1 MLDEICT
8 ILGDVK
14 TVPFISNYYGFSG
27 LNIGQPR
34 RKIKGNFR
42 GKIESHNF
50 ECYKKFVL
58 YENKKYFAC
67 FIDIGAPAFI
77 DNVQLHI
84 YIHGK
89 ELKPNN
95 CKVILQKQ
103 SQLTTSEGI
112 GMKNAHIAIE
122 PLKLITKTDYETK
135 LSAIFPN
142 FQKSLGAY
150 SVHKLRFLVLI
161 DIETFFFFHTEL
173 QYDYLSVG
181 KKSDREKICAALN
194 LPLRKNEK
202 KLIKCKKPM
211 QVPNIPL
218 RGLDAIANMQEAH
231 RIFDEIEE
239 RKLSTE
245 LQYFLDEAG
254 IKKEDKTDDSIDDKT
269 EETIDTLCCKV
280 VAENKEVINR
290 NEPELQIRTVDF
302 LRGEI
307 DRKTRTIAELR
318 ESGATERDK
327 RFLALLQDPKY
338 VPSEMDF
345 TTLVLTLN
353 SLARLDLLTKM
364 MKRFRVVT
372 TDKDPFK
379 YDFQENNEIGLLYKK
394 EQLKIVSNYEIT
406 PNMDGTFFYKTN
418 FSIPILRTDMDALFD
433 LSFSINFDLSEILEC
448 KIELENVS
456 PYAKEKYVPFRKL
469 EKESQVQF
477 QSPVYPELLIPF
489 NKETKAKARICFVAT
504 EKIMRPILSVST
516 NYTEVV
522 LVEEVSDLWGDAQLK
537 LRITKKANGV
547 LELTKLENGTVRE
560 QQVVFLQGG
569 RGAVDFF
576 DEDEI

>member
-1 MLDEICT
+1 MKNGQTFQFFKMLDEICT

-14 TVPFISNYYGFSG
+14 TVPFISSYYGFSG
-27 LNIGQPR
+27 LNIGEPK

-50 ECYKKFVL
+50 DCYKKFVL
-58 YENKKYFAC
+58 YENKRFFAC
-67 FIDIGAPAFI
+67 FIDIGAPTFI

-84 YIHGK
+84 YIRGK
-89 ELKPNN
+89 GLNPNN
-95 CKVILQKQ
+95 CKVILHKQ
-103 SQLTTSEGI
+103 SQLTTTNGI
-112 GMKNAHIAIE
+112 GMKSKYITIE
-122 PLKLITKTDYETK
+122 PLKLAAKTDYETK

-150 SVHKLRFLVLI
+150 SVQKLRFFALI
-161 DIETFFFFHTEL
+161 DVETFFFFHTEL
-173 QYDYLSVG
+173 QYDYLAVG
-181 KKSDREKICAALN
+181 KKSDREKICAILN

-202 KLIKCKKPM
+202 KLIKCKRAI
-211 QVPNIPL
+211 QVP
-218 RGLDAIANMQEAH
+218 NMQEAN

-239 RKLSTE
+239 RKLTTE

-254 IKKEDKTDDSIDDKT
+254 IEKEDKTDDNI
-269 EETIDTLCCKV
+269 CKV
-280 VAENKEVINR
+280 VTENKEVINR

-345 TTLVLTLN
+345 TTLILTLN

-372 TDKDPFK
+372 TDKEPFK
-379 YDFQENNEIGLLYKK
+379 YDFQGNDEIGLLYKK
-394 EQLKIVSNYEIT
+394 EQLTIVSNYEII

-418 FSIPILRTDMDALFD
+418 FSIPILRTDMDAIYD
-433 LSFSINFDLSEILEC
+433 LSFRINFDLSEILEC

-456 PYAKEKYVPFRKL
+456 PYVKEKYVPFRKV
-469 EKESQVQF
+469 EKEPQVQF

-489 NKETKAKARICFVAT
+489 NKQTKAKARICFVVA

-516 NYTEVV
+516 NYTKVV
-522 LVEEVSDLWGDAQLK
+522 LVEEVSDLWGDAQNK
-537 LRITKKANGV
+537 LRITKKADGV

-569 RGAVDFF
+569 RGAVDIF
-576 DEDEI
+576 DENEV